1 LKFNSITYYPPILI
15 KSVLLTLVFFIVS
28 CDSDE
33 LQEAAELNNSAREL
47 LKTDLS
53 QAKVYAF
60 SALEVATDRS
70 DQFDSYYILGFI
82 ENELGNVGMAI
93 SHYME
98 AIELYPESAK
108 SVPVRKN
115 IGQIFYK
122 LGNHNLAIY
131 HFLQAYDYA
140 DELKKIDFMVLL
152 GKSYMANEDFLTAG
166 EYFQLAIKESKDK
179 SLSTKLIALYNL
191 EGLRYKKSGDIDKA
205 REYYQLVISMEGTSS
220 AIDEKVGV
228 AYHNLGDSY
237 LIEGN
242 LQNASANFQKA
253 LQLKTKASS
262 IYLTNMDLGECYLK
276 LNQYELAE
284 KHLMDAY
291 ESYSSLKTNPNSIK
305 LFQHLVLLNQ
315 IKGNKDKAL
324 EYSNKFNSEMSSYYE
339 TRDRH
344 LQATS
349 IAAVKSFANLYE
361 EGLSNKKVIK
371 KTVYS
376 IWAIAA
382 GGVLSLVLM
391 IMLWL
396 RFVKRKSKMQYE
408 LMELIEG
415 L

>member
-1 LKFNSITYYPPILI
+1 MFSLILAL
-15 KSVLLTLVFFIVS
+15 SLFVS
-28 CDSDE
+28 CNDSDN
-33 LQEAAELNNSAREL
+33 LEAAELNETARKL
-47 LKTDLS
+47 LATDLS

-60 SALEVATDRS
+60 SALEVATS
-70 DQFDSYYILGFI
+70 KKDQFDSYYILGYI
-82 ENELGNVGMAI
+82 ENKLGNVGTAI

-98 AIELYPESAK
+98 AIELYPDDATSI
-108 SVPVRKN
+108 SVRKN
-115 IGQIFYK
+115 LGRIFQR
-122 LGNHNLAIY
+122 LGNYNLAIY
-131 HFLQAYDYA
+131 HYLEAFEHTQGEKRVDFL
-140 DELKKIDFMVLL
+140 ILL
-152 GKSYMANEDFLTAG
+152 GKAYMNDGDLSVAG
-166 EYFQLAIKESKDK
+166 EYFQLAIDESKSESYDRF
-179 SLSTKLIALYNL
+179 LAIAYNL
-191 EGLRYKKSGDIDKA
+191 EGLRNKKLGNLEEA
-205 REYYQLVISMEGTSS
+205 RKYYNLVIDTYSS
-220 AIDEKVGV
+220 NERFGKRIGV

-237 LIEGN
+237 LIEGDIE
-242 LQNASANFQKA
+242 SAIGFFKSA
-253 LQLKTKASS
+253 LIYQSNSS
-262 IYLTNMDLGECYLK
+262 DVYLTNMDLGECYLK
-276 LNQYELAE
+276 LKKFEDAETYLSIAQEL
-284 KHLMDAY
+284 Y
-291 ESYSSLKTNPNSIK
+291 GSFTPNHDDIK
-305 LFQHLVLLNQ
+305 IFQHLTELNQ
-315 IKGNKDKAL
+315 GLGNKDRAL

-339 TRDRH
+339 TRDKH